1 MSFMEVSPAPPFCPQ
16 GLAPAE
22 ISTVCEQRNFNVAHG
37 LAWSFYIG
45 YLRLVLPGG
54 PSSMSPFLD
63 LQDTQTIRHIVST
76 TRYIFQSIFMSN
88 KSFDSQNNPLGM
100 KNIVMLGLEEEILSD
115 LSKVASEFFK

>member
-1 MSFMEVSPAPPFCPQ
+1 M
-16 GLAPAE
+16 
-22 ISTVCEQRNFNVAHG
+22 AHG

-63 LQDTQTIRHIVST
+63 LQDTQTLRHIVST
-76 TRYIFQSIFMSN
+76 TRYIFQSILMSN

-100 KNIVMLGLEEEILSD
+100 KNVVMPGLEEEILSD
-115 LSKVASEFFK
+115 LSKVASEFLQ